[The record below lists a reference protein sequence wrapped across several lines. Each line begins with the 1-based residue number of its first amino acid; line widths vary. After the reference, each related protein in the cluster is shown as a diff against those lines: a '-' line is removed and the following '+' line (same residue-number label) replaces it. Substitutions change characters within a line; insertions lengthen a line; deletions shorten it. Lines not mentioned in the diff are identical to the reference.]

1 MNWIGIKI
9 NEDIKKMADLLR
21 SGNTMLNMA
30 CPVCNNPVFR
40 NKGGVLFCP
49 VCDKKI
55 VVVKNIPTNQDSS
68 RILKENTVF
77 NGEQEEKKYSQYTK
91 TLDMLKNV
99 LFEKINWITQELKS
113 ETQIHLIE
121 IYSKI
126 LLNFF
131 QILTKFPSEIL
142 KNQ

>member
-1 MNWIGIKI
+1 LNWRGIKI

-40 NKGGVLFCP
+40 NKGGVSFCP
-49 VCDKKI
+49 VCNKKI
-55 VVVKNIPTNQDSS
+55 LVVKNIPDQNS
-68 RILKENTVF
+68 RRVLKENIIS
-77 NGEQEEKKYSQYTK
+77 NEEQEEKKYSQYNK

-99 LFEKINWITQELKS
+99 LFEKISWITQELKS
-113 ETQIHLIE
+113 VTQIHLIE

-131 QILTKFPSEIL
+131 QILSKFPAEIM

>member
-1 MNWIGIKI
+1 
-9 NEDIKKMADLLR
+9 MADLLI

-40 NKGGVLFCP
+40 NKDGITFCP

-55 VVVKNIPTNQDSS
+55 LVVKNIPEQNSG
-68 RILKENTVF
+68 RELKENIVT
-77 NGEQEEKKYSQYTK
+77 NENQEEKNYSQYK
-91 TLDMLKNV
+91 ETLDMLKNV
-99 LFEKINWITQELKS
+99 LFEKISWITKELKS
-113 ETQIHLIE
+113 TTQIHLIE

-131 QILTKFPSEIL
+131 QILTKLPA
-142 KNQ
+142 

>member
-49 VCDKKI
+49 VCNKKV
-55 VVVKNIPTNQDSS
+55 VVVKNIPNQNGSK
-68 RILKENTVF
+68 ILKENIAF
-77 NGEQEEKKYSQYTK
+77 NGEQEEKEVLQNIKI
-91 TLDMLKNV
+91 LDMLKNV
-99 LFEKINWITQELKS
+99 LFEKINWITHELKT
-113 ETQIHLIE
+113 ETQLHLIE
-121 IYSKI
+121 TYSKI

-131 QILTKFPSEIL
+131 QILTKLPSEII

>member
-1 MNWIGIKI
+1 
-9 NEDIKKMADLLR
+9 MADLLR

-49 VCDKKI
+49 VCNKKI
-55 VVVKNIPTNQDSS
+55 LVVKNIPDQNS
-68 RILKENTVF
+68 RRVLKENIIS
-77 NGEQEEKKYSQYTK
+77 NEEQEEKKYSQYNK

-99 LFEKINWITQELKS
+99 LFEKISWITQELKS
-113 ETQIHLIE
+113 VTQIHLIE

-131 QILTKFPSEIL
+131 QILSKFPAEIM

>member
-1 MNWIGIKI
+1 LNWIGIKI

-40 NKGGVLFCP
+40 NKGGVSFCP
-49 VCDKKI
+49 VCDRKI
-55 VVVKNIPTNQDSS
+55 VVVKNIPNQNSS
-68 RILKENTVF
+68 RILKENTNF
-77 NGEQEEKKYSQYTK
+77 NGEQEEKKFSQFKK

-99 LFEKINWITQELKS
+99 LFEKISWITQELKS
-113 ETQIHLIE
+113 ETQLHLIE
-121 IYSKI
+121 TYSKI

-131 QILTKFPSEIL
+131 QILSKFPDGI
-142 KNQ
+142 KKDQ

>member
-1 MNWIGIKI
+1 MNWRGIKI

-49 VCDKKI
+49 VCNKKI
-55 VVVKNIPTNQDSS
+55 LVVKNIPDQNS
-68 RILKENTVF
+68 RRVLKENIIS
-77 NGEQEEKKYSQYTK
+77 NEEQEEKKYSQYNK

-99 LFEKINWITQELKS
+99 LFEKISWITQELKS
-113 ETQIHLIE
+113 VTQIHLIE

-131 QILTKFPSEIL
+131 QILSKFPAEIM